1 MWRYFGGKVILE
13 SLYREV
19 GGNYPSLRQVDV
31 ITVVVAV
38 YTGSRITC

>member
-19 GGNYPSLRQVDV
+19 GGNYPPVRQIDV
-31 ITVVVAV
+31 ITVVAV
-38 YTGSRITC
+38 HTGSRITC